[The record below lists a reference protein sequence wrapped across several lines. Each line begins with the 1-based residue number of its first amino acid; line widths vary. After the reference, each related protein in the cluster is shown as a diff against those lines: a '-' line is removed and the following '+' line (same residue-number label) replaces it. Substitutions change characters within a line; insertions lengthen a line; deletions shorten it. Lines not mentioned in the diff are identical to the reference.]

1 VLFTVALALQG
12 STSASAES
20 LVEAL
25 VSAYST
31 NPSLRSDRARQRGT
45 DEAIP
50 QALSGWRPTVT
61 ARGSIGHSWSD
72 SNVTTRYSHTPGSLS
87 IELAQ
92 PIFRGFKTINSTKS
106 AEASVEAGKQK
117 LVDVEQNIIFQA
129 LQAYMDVLRDE
140 QILDLRRQN
149 QGALQQQVNDA
160 SARYK
165 VGEITR
171 TDVAQAKARAAGAIA
186 ATASARAELEA
197 SKASYLKI
205 IGHAPGKLKYP
216 KTRQLPKSLDEA
228 QSIALEINPGILGA
242 AFVEQSA
249 RFDVDV
255 AKGDLL
261 PELSIVGS
269 ATANTSPEAGVKRSQ
284 SASVQGVLSVPLY
297 EAGLVYSRVRQS
309 KQLASQRK
317 LDVIVEGR
325 RVRESVSNAWN
336 SLEAARQSIV
346 ASGAQVS
353 ASKLALDGVRKE
365 YQVGSRSTLDVL
377 NAQSELIAARVTQ
390 VSAEHDRV
398 VASFLLLN
406 AIGLLTARQ
415 LDLPVAYYDA
425 DENTQK
431 VRGKWAG
438 TGADTVE

>member
-1 VLFTVALALQG
+1 MVATALQG
-12 STSASAES
+12 VAPASAET

-25 VSAYST
+25 VSAYGT
-31 NPSLRSDRARQRGT
+31 NPTLRADRARQRGT

-50 QALSGWRPTVT
+50 QALSGWRPIVT
-61 ARGSIGHSWSD
+61 ARGSVGETWSD
-72 SNVTTRYSHTPGSLS
+72 SNVAKSSEHTPASLA
-87 IELAQ
+87 IELTQ
-92 PIFRGFKTINSTKS
+92 PIFRGFKTINATKS
-106 AEASVEAGKQK
+106 AQASVEAGKQR
-117 LVDVEQNIIFQA
+117 LIGVEQNVIFEA

-140 QILDLRRQN
+140 QILNLRRQN

-160 SARYK
+160 TARYK

-171 TDVAQAKARAAGAIA
+171 TDVAQARARAAGALA
-186 ATASARAELEA
+186 ATVGAKADLE
-197 SKASYLKI
+197 SSIASYIKI

-228 QSIALEINPGILGA
+228 QSIALEVNPGILGA
-242 AFVEQSA
+242 AHVEQSA
-249 RFDVDV
+249 NFDVEV
-255 AKGDLL
+255 VKGDLL
-261 PELSIVGS
+261 PALSVVASGTASDSPQVG
-269 ATANTSPEAGVKRSQ
+269 VRHSQ
-284 SASVQGVLSVPLY
+284 SASVEGVLVVPLY
-297 EAGLVYSRVRQS
+297 EAGSVYSRVRQS
-309 KQLASQRK
+309 KQLASQRR
-317 LDVIVEGR
+317 LDVVVEGR
-325 RVRESVSNAWN
+325 RVRESVSNAWF

-377 NAQSELIAARVTQ
+377 NAQSELIAAKVTQ
-390 VSAEHDRV
+390 VAAEHDRV

-425 DENTQK
+425 DENTLK